1 MRGAS
6 ELQLVIKSGRIIAAA
21 RLACKYFVICIMGTV
36 FYIYSSIWVNSI
48 TLDCKIV
55 KKFLD

>member
-1 MRGAS
+1 MTGAS
-6 ELQLVIKSGRIIAAA
+6 ELQLVINKGRTIAVAKFN
-21 RLACKYFVICIMGTV
+21 LKYFFKCVIGTV

-55 KKFLD
+55 KKFLV

>member
-1 MRGAS
+1 MTGAS
-6 ELQLVIKSGRIIAAA
+6 ELQLVINKGRIIAVAILN
-21 RLACKYFVICIMGTV
+21 RKCFLICVIGIV

-55 KKFLD
+55 KKFLV

>member
-1 MRGAS
+1 MSGAS

-21 RLACKYFVICIMGTV
+21 SLACQDFVICIMGTV